1 MRVFNLDLHMHSVLS
16 PCGDLEMGLGDIAR
30 RAVEV
35 GLDGLALTDH
45 NSCANVRGLMD
56 AAEALDTPLWII
68 PGCEVQTEED
78 IHVVALF
85 DQVDAAMDFQDW
97 LFERLGPVMND
108 PDVFGY
114 QLVVDK
120 DGNILDQVEKLLVQG
135 VSADVDRVLHEIR
148 TRNGISILSH
158 VDRPSF
164 SYTAVLGPIP
174 EGLDV
179 DAIEISSRASD
190 QQAAELMASLP
201 EGRFPFIRSS
211 DAHNLSQISLERCTK
226 FLLDKP
232 SFEELRLAFRGE
244 GGRGILEPWRF
255 PPDIPIGGAGVE

>member
-1 MRVFNLDLHMHSVLS
+1 MRVFNLDLHLHSVLS

-30 RAVEV
+30 RAMEI

-45 NSCANVRGLMD
+45 NSCANVRGLLD
-56 AAEALDTPLWII
+56 AADALNTPLWVI

-85 DQVDAAMDFQDW
+85 EGVDAAMDFQDW

-120 DGNILDQVEKLLVQG
+120 DGNILDQVDKLLVQG
-135 VSADVDRVLHEIR
+135 VSADVDRVLQEIR
-148 TRNGISILSH
+148 ARDGISILSH

-164 SYTAVLGPIP
+164 SYTAVLGPVP
-174 EGLDV
+174 EDLDV
-179 DAIEISSRASD
+179 DGIEISSRASEE
-190 QQAAELMASLP
+190 QVRQLMASLP
-201 EGRFPFIRSS
+201 AGRFPFIRSS
-211 DAHNLSQISLERCTK
+211 DAHNLSQMSIERCTK
-226 FLLDKP
+226 FLLEKP
-232 SFEELRLAFRGE
+232 SFDELRLAFRGE
-244 GGRGILEPWRF
+244 GGRGIAEPWPF
-255 PPDIPIGGAGVE
+255 PLSLLAGE